1 MLIYTTPP
9 LPGDVEIV
17 GYVRA
22 ELYVRSSLPYTDFF
36 VRLCDVESSGRS
48 RNVCDGNFRI
58 EPGRGELQPDGSLR
72 VTVAMSATAYRFQT
86 NHRIRIQVSSG
97 AHPRFARNLGVPEP
111 QVMSTTYQLA
121 DQTVYHDAIHPS
133 AVVLPLVTA

>member
-1 MLIYTTPP
+1 MLSR
-9 LPGDVEIV
+9 LDC
-17 GYVRA
+17 R
-22 ELYVRSSLPYTDFF
+22 RSL
-36 VRLCDVESSGRS
+36 
-48 RNVCDGNFRI
+48 NVCDGNFRI

-72 VTVAMSATAYRFQT
+72 VTVAMSATAYRFLT

-97 AHPRFARNLGVPEP
+97 AHPRFARNLSVPEP

-133 AVVLPLVTA
+133 AVVLPLVTG